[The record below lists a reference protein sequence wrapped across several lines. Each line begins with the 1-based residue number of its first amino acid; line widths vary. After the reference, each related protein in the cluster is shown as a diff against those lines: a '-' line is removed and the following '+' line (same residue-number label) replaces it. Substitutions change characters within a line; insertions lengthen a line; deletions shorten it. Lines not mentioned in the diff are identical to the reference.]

1 MWGKTWRCHKGAQP
15 VERLVAVHG
24 QLDATGLHLG
34 HGGLAFLGLGGTFLV
49 GSSTWAERT
58 AA

>member
-1 MWGKTWRCHKGAQP
+1 MWGKTWSCHKGAQP
-15 VERLVAVHG
+15 VECLVAVHG
-24 QLDATGLHLG
+24 QLDVTGLHLR
-34 HGGLAFLGLGGTFLV
+34 GGLAFLGLGGTLLV